1 MNTAT
6 LATEAGLA
14 IIAGS
19 DTTSVALSNMIFY
32 LIQHPH
38 HFARLRA
45 EVDAAA
51 GEDSTVY
58 DVDVDSDQLVGLK
71 FLQAVI
77 NETIRLQPAVP
88 NGVQRT
94 PPKEGGPVVVAG
106 Q

>member
-6 LATEAGLA
+6 LASEAGLA
-14 IIAGS
+14 IVPGS
-19 DTTSVALSNMIFY
+19 DTTSTALANMIFY
-32 LIQHPH
+32 LIQYPSY
-38 HFARLRA
+38 FRRLRD

-51 GEDSTVY
+51 GEGAAY
-58 DVDVDSDQLVGLK
+58 DVDIDSDQLVNLK

-77 NETIRLQPAVP
+77 NETIRLQPAIP

-94 PPKEGGPVVVAG
+94 PPKEGGPVLVAG

>member
-1 MNTAT
+1 
-6 LATEAGLA
+6 
-14 IIAGS
+14 
-19 DTTSVALSNMIFY
+19 MIFY
-32 LIQHPH
+32 LIQHPY
-38 HFARLRA
+38 HFRRLRE

-51 GEDSTVY
+51 GEGAAY
-58 DVDVDSDQLVGLK
+58 DADIDSDQLVSLK